1 MQKND
6 KLNSQP
12 KTVRIS
18 TRLYLLLL
26 YLSYSV
32 ILQAELR
39 KKLESEDVPKYFGFI
54 DTAIGKFGKDG
65 FAVPSGVSFIT

>member
-1 MQKND
+1 MRR
-6 KLNSQP
+6 
-12 KTVRIS
+12 RIDVD
-18 TRLYLLLL
+18 TTLFRRYLAAGT
-26 YLSYSV
+26 YLSYFV

-65 FAVPSGVSFIT
+65 YAVPSGVSFIT

>member
-1 MQKND
+1 MPAGTD
-6 KLNSQP
+6 
-12 KTVRIS
+12 
-18 TRLYLLLL
+18 
-26 YLSYSV
+26 LSYFV

-65 FAVPSGVSFIT
+65 FVVPSGVSFIT